1 MKKAFSIVIAAIIIG
16 ILLTMSFNLGLDLVA
31 YSTVIDMEWQLTV
44 TGLVDNPLNL
54 TIADLMA
61 MPQTTIDAQIICVGP
76 PRAIVEEGDWTGV
89 ELGLLL
95 DKAEISPGAIKV
107 AFGATDGFSTDLT
120 IVSAENENV
129 IIAYEKD
136 GAPLSEKLRLVV
148 PGRWGYKWIHHLNR
162 IELVNY
168 DFHGKYESEGYS
180 DIAETTG
187 EGAPAYL
194 VIPKN
199 ASNTISPNSPQSSS
213 PYQSPSPLPTQ
224 EPSPPPNPQPEGG
237 LTGTPTRLGLTEE
250 ITYIL
255 TTVAAVSVVSVGL
268 IVYFV
273 KFKKRK

>member
-1 MKKAFSIVIAAIIIG
+1 MKKASSIVITAIIIG
-16 ILLTMSFNLGLDLVA
+16 ILLPMSFNFGLDLVA
-31 YSTVIDMEWQLTV
+31 HSTVIDMEWQLTV

-95 DKAEISPGAIKV
+95 DKAGISPGAVKV

-120 IVSAENENV
+120 IVDAENETV

-148 PGRWGYKWIHHLNR
+148 PGKWGYKWIYLLNR
-162 IELVNY
+162 IALVNY
-168 DFHGKYESEGYS
+168 DFLGKYESEGYS
-180 DIAETTG
+180 DSAETTG
-187 EGAPAYL
+187 GGAPAYL

-199 ASNTISPNSPQSSS
+199 ASITISPNSPQSSS
-213 PYQSPSPLPTQ
+213 PSQSPSPSPTQ
-224 EPSPPPNPQPEGG
+224 KPSPTPNPQPEGG
-237 LTGTPTRLGLTEE
+237 LTRTPTRLGLTEE

-255 TTVAAVSVVSVGL
+255 TTVAAVSIVSVGL